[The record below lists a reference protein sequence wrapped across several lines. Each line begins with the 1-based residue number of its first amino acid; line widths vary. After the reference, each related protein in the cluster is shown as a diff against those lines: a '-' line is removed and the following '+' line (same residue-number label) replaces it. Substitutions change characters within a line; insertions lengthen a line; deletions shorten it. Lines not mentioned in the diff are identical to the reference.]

1 MENKK
6 TFILRRRVVRAV
18 ILLLI
23 PTSIFFAWVTH
34 MAARQIQDQIGRAN
48 RSSLQLYAN
57 TLEEEIIRTEKF
69 LNYLVYEDKD
79 FYEFT
84 SGDSFMSFSV
94 YRETIE
100 DLLEEGIKNNADL
113 TALVVCSPGTEDVY
127 IKFNS
132 ILLYADIEPEIR
144 KMVSRKMDA
153 GEMNLGWYMAKGQEH
168 HYLCRMVE
176 QNGCY
181 VICFYNLSQVI
192 TNASIFYEQKGDLV
206 LFDGKEIL
214 ANSQFLEDRELAL
227 DYNFEGD
234 YYFTGR
240 GCEYIVVQEPL
251 VNFKIALIEPYSS
264 MNSSIRLLYLS
275 PFLYIVVA
283 LLALT
288 FVLFYLRNMLFLPL
302 SHMVHVMEQIQTGNL
317 DVRIEEQKSE
327 ELIQVQ
333 QTFNA
338 MVTELVS
345 SRIRHYEQKLE
356 NERIRLNSL
365 KMQIRPHFYLNCL
378 KGIFGLAQSG
388 KNARIQDA
396 VLYLSRHLR
405 YVMNIDTDVIPLEQ
419 ELEMCENYIRLQEEC
434 ECGSPQIH
442 IAMEPGAAMVMVP
455 PVSLLTL
462 VENCVKHATPQTGEL
477 KVQIRVRMLE
487 ADGQDW
493 ADIMLCDNGPGFPA
507 KILEGFAGNQLR
519 QSSIGLR
526 NVIQRMELLYGERC
540 MFRFFNDN
548 GARVEIMLAMQESGE
563 EGDG

>member
-153 GEMNLGWYMAKGQEH
+153 GEMNLGWY
-168 HYLCRMVE
+168 
-176 QNGCY
+176 
-181 VICFYNLSQVI
+181 
-192 TNASIFYEQKGDLV
+192 
-206 LFDGKEIL
+206 L

-234 YYFTGR
+234 YYFMGR

-302 SHMVHVMEQIQTGNL
+302 SHMVHVMEQIQTGNF